1 MHQRL
6 CSATKREGATTKQT
20 KKIQRNEKDVW
31 EKETETKGMTEE
43 KGERQRILG
52 KEQRERRRKKL
63 KTVSFGLV

>member
-1 MHQRL
+1 MQQKERE
-6 CSATKREGATTKQT
+6 REGATTKQT

-63 KTVSFGLV
+63 KTSSIVD

>member
-1 MHQRL
+1 M
-6 CSATKREGATTKQT
+6 
-20 KKIQRNEKDVW
+20 KIQRNEKGVW